1 MRTLAIFENTK
12 DGSKLTVSIE
22 ANAIMYAFEYSEIYT
37 QYEVVD
43 TVFSEAT
50 IIALLATIDE
60 TKVRYDFC
68 VAGKKIFDKY
78 RNKDGEIRYSVGNHS
93 YTSMKLLP

>member
-12 DGSKLTVSIE
+12 DSSKLTVSIE
-22 ANAIMYAFEYSEIYT
+22 GNAIMYTFENSVYT
-37 QYEVVD
+37 QYEIVD

-50 IIALLATIDE
+50 IVALLTTIDE
-60 TKVRYDFC
+60 TKMRYDFC
-68 VAGKKIFDKY
+68 VGGEEIFGKY
-78 RNKDGEIRYSVGNHS
+78 RNRDGETRYSVGNHS

>member
-1 MRTLAIFENTK
+1 MRTLAIFENTN
-12 DGSKLTVSIE
+12 GSKLTVSIE
-22 ANAIMYAFEYSEIYT
+22 ANAIMYTFENSAYT
-37 QYEVVD
+37 QYEIVD

-50 IIALLATIDE
+50 IIALLSTIDE
-60 TKVRYDFC
+60 TKMRYDFC

-78 RNKDGEIRYSVGNHS
+78 RNKDGETRYSVGNHS